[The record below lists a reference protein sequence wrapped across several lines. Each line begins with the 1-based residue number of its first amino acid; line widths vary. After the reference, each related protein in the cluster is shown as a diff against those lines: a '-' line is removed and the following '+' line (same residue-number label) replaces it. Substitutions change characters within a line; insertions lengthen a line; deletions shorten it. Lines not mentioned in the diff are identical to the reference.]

1 MVIYGIE
8 WSVEAESRAGH
19 EFLCGPW
26 RTKNYWHSFLRRW
39 RSMCGLTCVRLE
51 RKMVVVYRFF
61 SLAMETTDSRVWNQS
76 VRASYDEWS
85 NRFREL
91 FDLFSSPNEL
101 ERHSVNRDA
110 LNWTETSK
118 PVNQLFLLVFIV
130 RVIRGRGRIQY
141 EIYYSLI

>member
-1 MVIYGIE
+1 MESSGRSRPNRGRDTNSSVVLDEQRIIDTRSSVGDDRCAGWRVSDSKE
-8 WSVEAESRAGH
+8 RWSLSID
-19 EFLCGPW
+19 
-26 RTKNYWHSFLRRW
+26 
-39 RSMCGLTCVRLE
+39 
-51 RKMVVVYRFF
+51 FF

>member
-1 MVIYGIE
+1 MESSGRSRPNRGRDTNSSVVLDEQRIIDTRSSVGDDRCAGWRVSDSKE
-8 WSVEAESRAGH
+8 RWSLSID
-19 EFLCGPW
+19 
-26 RTKNYWHSFLRRW
+26 
-39 RSMCGLTCVRLE
+39 
-51 RKMVVVYRFF
+51 FF
-61 SLAMETTDSRVWNQS
+61 SLAMETTGSRVWNQS

-91 FDLFSSPNEL
+91 FDLFSTPNEL

-130 RVIRGRGRIQY
+130 RVVRRRGRIQY
-141 EIYYSLI
+141 EIYYGLI

>member
-1 MVIYGIE
+1 MESSGRSRPNRGRDTNSSVVLDEQRIIDTRSSVGDDRCAGWRVSDSKE
-8 WSVEAESRAGH
+8 RWSLSID
-19 EFLCGPW
+19 
-26 RTKNYWHSFLRRW
+26 
-39 RSMCGLTCVRLE
+39 
-51 RKMVVVYRFF
+51 FF

-118 PVNQLFLLVFIV
+118 PVNQLFLLIFIV